1 MELPEMTII
10 KLFGNSLQNT
20 DNIDFQKSG
29 DAKWPKPYIG
39 KR

>member
-1 MELPEMTII
+1 MELPEMMII
-10 KLFGNSLQNT
+10 KLFGNSLQNA

-29 DAKWPKPYIG
+29 DTKWPKPYIG